1 MSEPVLSVR
10 DLNVRFGTRR
20 GVAEVVNDIS
30 WEVGAGETLAIVG
43 ESGCGKSV
51 SNLAIIGLVPQPPAR
66 IAGEVFFDGRNLV
79 GAPEEELRR
88 VRGGGIGMVFQDP
101 MTSLNPVLTIG
112 RQIAEGIELHL
123 GIQGRAA
130 RDRGIELL
138 GLVGIPEPAKR
149 YDDFPHQF
157 SGGMRQR
164 VMIAM
169 ALAGQPKVLI
179 ADEPTT
185 ALDVTTQA
193 QIVDLVAGLQDELG
207 TAVVWITHDLGVVA
221 GIADRV
227 VVMYAG
233 EVVEEA
239 PVDELYANPS
249 HPYTVGLLNSL
260 PSVAAPGVELATI
273 PGLPPDPHERPPGC
287 AFHPRCDQRLD
298 ARCAGERPPLQEI
311 SPGHRV
317 RAFYRAQPAALR
329 AAS

>member
-10 DLNVRFGTRR
+10 DLSVRFGTRR
-20 GVAEVVNDIS
+20 GIAEVVNDIS

-51 SNLAIIGLVPQPPAR
+51 SNLAIMGLVPQPPAR
-66 IAGEVFFDGRNLV
+66 IAGEVRFGGRNLV
-79 GAPEEELRR
+79 GAPEEDLRR

-101 MTSLNPVLTIG
+101 MTSLNPVLTVG
-112 RQIAEGIELHL
+112 RQIAEGVELHL
-123 GIQGRAA
+123 GLQGRAV
-130 RDRGIELL
+130 RERGIELL
-138 GLVGIPEPAKR
+138 GSVGIPEPARR

-193 QIVDLVAGLQDELG
+193 QIVDLVASLQDELG

-239 PVDELYANPS
+239 PVDELYTNPC

-260 PSVAAPGVELATI
+260 PSVAAPGAELATI

-287 AFHPRCDQRLD
+287 SFHPRCGQRLD
-298 ARCAGERPPLQEI
+298 ARCAGERPPLQEV

-317 RAFYRAQPAALR
+317 RAFYRARPITPG